1 MESSLFDLDL
11 FDADETLLLP
21 PAADVAPVYDDQGLI
36 VEMDDAHPGYIVALN
51 AMSMDR
57 TVCGSESSVDVLF
70 KPAEGKEGSATDA
83 DSTTLSAAVK
93 VDSSDCSRPSPI
105 VAESSADAKVKR
117 DASSLMGP
125 AIQQLPAKKQ
135 KVKSVPWKKQCAKQ
149 TPRTDLPVR
158 RGIKIEL
165 PDSVLKSPTSITPSS
180 SPGHA
185 KSISWVDQ
193 QLNEAKKSNSNATEG
208 SDASTSS
215 PQTPSLTIARSANST
230 TTFKPTP
237 SAALS
242 SLVSAGKS
250 ASSAPDHSCSSSS
263 LVTTSSDAAEDQS
276 KWKISPTTG
285 VKIAESEDA
294 FKDFAQS
301 SVQSLIQSAQNKVK
315 SNPAKARSSSK
326 ERVVDISAG
335 RIKALTTNWIAAL
348 DGTSGM
354 STIKVDGDL
363 AGKTNL
369 TASQRAKLLRDR
381 NRDHARNTRMRKKA
395 YVEELKT
402 TLVELIT
409 RRDLAALDRERD
421 AKVKQEQREVRFR
434 VLEEYLKLAG
444 SGEDDLSRWMILL
457 DDEFVHTQPKFAA
470 NQGDQSVEYSPDMVL
485 KGAKAASEGSAEFLS
500 SVASA
505 ADSLEA
511 STSTST
517 LTIGISYKIC
527 RDQFLM
533 DGTMVFI
540 DFSAVTVGL
549 ASLGA
554 RGEAS
559 LKGSVQAQYNAES
572 NKLTSVTMTFDTGM
586 IRSQIDKLVEAETVE
601 SSAFE
606 FLDDLK
612 PLFSHPQVSD
622 ASCSTES
629 VGESSSV
636 SSALWRGEK
645 SII

>member
-1 MESSLFDLDL
+1 MAMMESSLFDLDL

-51 AMSMDR
+51 AMTMDQ
-57 TVCGSESSVDVLF
+57 TVCGSESSADGLF
-70 KPAEGKEGSATDA
+70 KPAEGKEGTATDA

-105 VAESSADAKVKR
+105 VAESSDAKVKR

-149 TPRTDLPVR
+149 TPRTDLPVK
-158 RGIKIEL
+158 RGIKIDL
-165 PDSVLKSPTSITPSS
+165 PDSVFKSPTSITPSS
-180 SPGHA
+180 SPRHA

-208 SDASTSS
+208 SGASTSS
-215 PQTPSLTIARSANST
+215 PQTPSLTIVSSTNST
-230 TTFKPTP
+230 TTFKPIP

-250 ASSAPDHSCSSSS
+250 APRPDHSCSSS
-263 LVTTSSDAAEDQS
+263 LVTISSDAAEDQS

-315 SNPAKARSSSK
+315 SNPAKVRSSSK
-326 ERVVDISAG
+326 ERAVDISAG

-348 DGTSGM
+348 DGSSGM

-369 TASQRAKLLRDR
+369 SASQRAKLLRDR

-470 NQGDQSVEYSPDMVL
+470 NQGNQTVEHSPDMVL

-500 SVASA
+500 GVASA

-511 STSTST
+511 STSSST
-517 LTIGISYKIC
+517 PPIGISYKIC

-533 DGTMVFI
+533 DGAMVFI

-554 RGEAS
+554 RGEVS
-559 LKGSVQAQYNAES
+559 IKGSVQAQYNAES

-586 IRSQIDKLVEAETVE
+586 IRSQIDKLVEAETVA